1 MGPPSPH
8 IAGHIVLHGSRLLH
22 GQENLWKTTWRS
34 YGRFECEFGY
44 FGECL

>member
-22 GQENLWKTTWRS
+22 GHENLWKTTCDPM
-34 YGRFECEFGY
+34 ED
-44 FGECL
+44 LNVNLATL